1 MRFGLLA
8 LFPLVLG
15 TLLGVGLTWSEYRQL
30 TNHFN
35 LRAEQQSAAN
45 NSIPKAVVVNGTEFD
60 FGTLGQQST
69 GKHTFTIRNEGT
81 SMLQLGLINVSCG
94 KCVETEFNSAS
105 VQPGQSVDIPVTF
118 HTRKPGPQF
127 SERAEIGTN
136 DPAMS
141 MIGLQI
147 RGFITRP
154 ARVSEEEIVLGNVSG
169 NEPATREFRIFGYE
183 SDKLEVV
190 GTEFTNPVNASFFS
204 LESKPLDAS
213 KLAEEQHAKVG
224 RLLTLSVKPGLP
236 LGSITQTLRLT
247 VQTTDKQTID
257 VPIQGTVV
265 SDITVVGGPNFSPNY
280 NVLTFGTLQRSEG
293 ARATV
298 QILVKGPFRRDVQMS
313 VGAKDPDDVIHAE
326 MGERTEIA
334 NGAIFSYPLTIEI
347 IKGAR
352 VVNRLGTDQGKSGRV
367 TIKTTHPTA
376 KEFSIRIRFA
386 TE

>member
-15 TLLGVGLTWSEYRQL
+15 TVLGVGLTWSEYRPI

-35 LRAEQQSAAN
+35 LRVEQQSAAS
-45 NSIPKAVVVNGTEFD
+45 NSIPKVVVVGGAEFD

-81 SMLQLGLINVSCG
+81 SSLQLGLINVSCG
-94 KCVETEFNSAS
+94 KCVETEFSAAS
-105 VQPGQSVDIPVTF
+105 VQPGQSVDVTVTF

-127 SERAEIGTN
+127 SERAELGTN

-141 MIGLQI
+141 MVALQI
-147 RGFITRP
+147 RGYITRP

-169 NEPATREFRIFGYE
+169 NEPATREFRLFGYE

-190 GTEFTNPVNASFFS
+190 GTEFTNPTNASFFS
-204 LESKPLDAS
+204 LETKPLEAP

-224 RLLTLSVKPGLP
+224 RLLILTVKPGLP
-236 LGSITQTLRLT
+236 LGSITQTLRIS
-247 VQTTDKQTID
+247 VQTADKQTIE

-265 SDITVVGGPNFSPNY
+265 SDIAVVGGPSFSPSF

-298 QILVKGPFRRDVQMS
+298 QILVKGPFRRDIQVS
-313 VGAKDPDDVIHAE
+313 VGATDPADVIHAE

-376 KEFSIRIRFA
+376 KEFEIRVRFA